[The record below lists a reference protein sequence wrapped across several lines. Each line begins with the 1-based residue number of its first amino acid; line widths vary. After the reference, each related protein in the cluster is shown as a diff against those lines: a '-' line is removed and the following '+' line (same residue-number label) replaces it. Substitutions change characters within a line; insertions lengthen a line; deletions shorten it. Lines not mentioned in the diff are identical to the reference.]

1 MKRVTQGGDIS
12 FNVADVRGLGDNYAF
27 RFYTTDSC
35 KYIVKVDGD
44 AVDDIIRLEWDEL
57 KTLGDGV
64 LCYYADN
71 LEPDEEYSD
80 ATFNRTFGGTTQW
93 YIVTSCSGGGISDEI
108 SELSDRLDAEIE
120 RSSGEDIQHS
130 QLISANTQEIH
141 NLGNRLYTDTYTKE
155 EVDRKIAEAE
165 MGGDLPESIV
175 IDANYVHTDNN
186 FTTAEKNKLDG
197 IATGAEVNV
206 QADWN
211 VTDSSSDAYIQHK
224 PTIPQNTSDLTND
237 SNFVVDANYV
247 HTDNNY
253 TTTEKNKLEGLSNY
267 NDTALAARVTANESA
282 IANTYTKA
290 EVDEMVADVQT
301 TLTFDDRPIAGSDNP
316 VKSGGIKTAID
327 NVTPTISV
335 NGKWVIGGVETDDYA
350 QGPRGNTVLV
360 NEDAV
365 GIQSLIVNNV
375 NDGGES
381 DILSAEMGKVLR
393 INLMKIYN
401 ALGVYAFPEGKP
413 ILNWG
418 STALRHDISVSGVT
432 GVITISDIYV
442 DGDSVNEMPTQI
454 LDGKSLSFKLN
465 LPNDAYV
472 FNGVSVTLDGFDI
485 TNNTGVW
492 NETTGVVTIDNVT
505 GAVVVVAEA
514 VSYVTDGLV
523 FNLDC
528 RNGVTLDGNN
538 VPIKWTDQINNIE
551 FDLTDVTQDS
561 DGSLRFNG
569 TSSKGI
575 SSGSLTTSFTSATVE
590 VIAALTQF
598 PSSNGI
604 RQPILSNKTS
614 QSVACSA
621 RAVVLSQGQLM
632 QMVAHATNG
641 TPNTNTAFRYS
652 DNNIV
657 ISATNADVYTYGNLI
672 NDPRHIK
679 IDNITYDINDYGAT
693 LSSDLSI
700 GYQRIASNGDEYF
713 MAGTIKA
720 IRIYSRKLNE
730 QEIQRNYAL
739 DNKRFNL
746 TD

>member
-1 MKRVTQGGDIS
+1 MKRVTQGGDIN
-12 FNVADVRGLGDNYAF
+12 FNVADVKGLGSNYAF
-27 RFYTTDSC
+27 RFYTNDIC
-35 KYIVKVDGD
+35 KYIVKTDGD
-44 AVDDIIRLEWDEL
+44 TEDNIIRLEWDEL
-57 KTLGDGV
+57 KTLGEGV
-64 LCYYADN
+64 LCYFADN
-71 LEPDEEYSD
+71 LELDEDYSD
-80 ATFNRTFGGTTQW
+80 GTFNRTFGGTTQW
-93 YIVTSCSGGGISDEI
+93 YIVTSCGGSSEEI
-108 SELSDRLDAEIE
+108 TELSDRLDAEIQ
-120 RSSGEDIQHS
+120 RSTDKDEELESAIDRINEQNLPAITDDLMDITLNTYRKSETYS
-130 QLISANTQEIH
+130 QA
-141 NLGNRLYTDTYTKE
+141 
-155 EVDRKIAEAE
+155 EVDQKIAEAAIE
-165 MGGDLPESIV
+165 GELPDGIV
-175 IDANYVHTDNN
+175 IDPNYVHTDNN
-186 FTTAEKNKLDG
+186 FTT
-197 IATGAEVNV
+197 
-206 QADWN
+206 
-211 VTDSSSDAYIQHK
+211 
-224 PTIPQNTSDLTND
+224 
-237 SNFVVDANYV
+237 
-247 HTDNNY
+247 
-253 TTTEKNKLEGLSNY
+253 TEKNKLASLNNY
-267 NDTALAARVTANESA
+267 DDTALSNRVTATEA
-282 IANTYTKA
+282 TLANTYTKS

-301 TLTFDDRPIAGSDNP
+301 TLTFDDRPIAGSDNL

-393 INLMKIYN
+393 INLMRIYN
-401 ALGVYAFPEGKP
+401 ALGPYAFPEGKP

-418 STALRHDISVSGVT
+418 STALRHEISVRGVT
-432 GVITISDIYV
+432 GGITISDIYV
-442 DGDSVNEMPTQI
+442 DGVSVNEMPTQI

-465 LPNDAYV
+465 LPNNAYV
-472 FNGVSVTLDGFDI
+472 FSGVSVTLDGFDI

-514 VSYVTDGLV
+514 DSYVTDGLV

-569 TSSKGI
+569 SSSKGI
-575 SSGSLTTSFTSATVE
+575 SSGSLTTSYKVATVE
-590 VIAALTQF
+590 VIAELTQF
-598 PSSNGI
+598 PTDNVVK
-604 RQPILSNKTS
+604 QPILSNKTS
-614 QSVACSA
+614 NSVACLA
-621 RAVVLSQGQLM
+621 RGRVTEENALL
-632 QMVAHATNG
+632 QMVACATNG
-641 TPNTNTAFRYS
+641 ESNSAFKYS

-672 NDPRHIK
+672 NDPRHIR
-679 IDNITYDINDYGAT
+679 INNINYDINDYVAI

-700 GYQRIASNGDEYF
+700 GYQRRASDGTEHF